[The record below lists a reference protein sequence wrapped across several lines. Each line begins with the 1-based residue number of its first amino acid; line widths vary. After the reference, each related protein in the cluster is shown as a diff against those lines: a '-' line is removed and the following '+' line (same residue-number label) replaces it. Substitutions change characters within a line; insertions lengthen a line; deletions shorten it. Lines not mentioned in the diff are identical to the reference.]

1 MKPIPASAP
10 DRKGAAS
17 VSDRENGPPMLP
29 MPPASDR
36 KGPSAL
42 PAPGTTRAPGPAG
55 AFIPPAP
62 APGTETP
69 PAPSASPAR
78 APAAFPAGRA
88 GAGVVEERSE
98 RIVEKRGAAAPAT
111 ALPDAP
117 GAGSL
122 FVGAGSGVREEG
134 GRDSGAASV
143 RSEAFAS
150 GGFRKAGEAGAA
162 GPTGSARAAECA
174 PDVLP
179 VPDALPEDVP
189 LPFVLLDAVE
199 EAGPERLVA
208 LRRFAASPVWQA
220 LEAAAQAAALHQRF
234 LAGFARHAF
243 LLSVDACRFPADAPD
258 GPYRIRASLLGQ
270 SSRAASYRVE
280 LEPVRSARE
289 GAFPVPASETDASE
303 RAFRGLQGHDPV
315 PNPGLAH
322 SGAFP
327 VPGSGGDVPSG
338 HGVEAHPGGSGTPGG
353 ESAGRCGMEGHAGGL
368 AGHGGDAESRSGMEP
383 GSGDGTHP
391 GGDAARPRIE
401 GRPGGDPVRL
411 EAGSGG
417 FAYPGG
423 SARSDMNGDSACDSA
438 SIEAHP
444 DDAPADAGGDWDGAA
459 SAAWSVDLGV
469 GLADYGGAFRR
480 ELLEPRYRRLFQWLT
495 KHNPCATVSR
505 SD

>member
-10 DRKGAAS
+10 DRNDAAS

-36 KGPSAL
+36 KGPSAS

-55 AFIPPAP
+55 AFMPSAP

-69 PAPSASPAR
+69 PASSASPAR
-78 APAAFPAGRA
+78 APAAVPAGRA

-98 RIVEKRGAAAPAT
+98 RIVEKRGATAPAT

-143 RSEAFAS
+143 RPEAFAS
-150 GGFRKAGEAGAA
+150 GGFRKDGGAGAA

-289 GAFPVPASETDASE
+289 GTFPVPASETDASE
-303 RAFRGLQGHDPV
+303 CAFRGLQGHDPV

-338 HGVEAHPGGSGTPGG
+338 HGGEAHPGGSGTPGG

-383 GSGDGTHP
+383 GSG
-391 GGDAARPRIE
+391 
-401 GRPGGDPVRL
+401 
-411 EAGSGG
+411 GS
-417 FAYPGG
+417 AYPGG

-438 SIEAHP
+438 SIEAHH

-480 ELLEPRYRRLFQWLT
+480 ELLELRYRRLFQWLT